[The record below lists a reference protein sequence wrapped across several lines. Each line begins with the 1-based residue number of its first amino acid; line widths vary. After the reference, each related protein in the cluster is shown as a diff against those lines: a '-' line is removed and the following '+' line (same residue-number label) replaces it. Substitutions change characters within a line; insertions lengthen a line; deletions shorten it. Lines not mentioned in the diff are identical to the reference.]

1 MVLLQKMFFCMVCRK
16 GFLLLEEESMV
27 KLGVLNVIE
36 CIVLL
41 EICLLVAI
49 SRLMVHVPNLGSSLL
64 CVQHESLNYFHLPSD
79 RVQILFL
86 L

>member
-41 EICLLVAI
+41 EICL
-49 SRLMVHVPNLGSSLL
+49 G
-64 CVQHESLNYFHLPSD
+64 CD
-79 RVQILFL
+79 
-86 L
+86 